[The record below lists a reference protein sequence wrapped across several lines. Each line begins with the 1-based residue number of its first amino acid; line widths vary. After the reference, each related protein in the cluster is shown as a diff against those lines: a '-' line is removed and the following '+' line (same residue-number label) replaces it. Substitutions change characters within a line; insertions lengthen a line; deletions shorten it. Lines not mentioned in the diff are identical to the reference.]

1 MDIKYTYEMTNVSE
15 KDIESLFSCL
25 TNCTALLFEA
35 YKAESSAGNR
45 ANVLEKENDNLREE
59 IDNLKDEIKD
69 LKKKSPTSEI
79 TKEDLKE
86 KLKATV
92 KAEVKASKK
101 KDEENNFNEV

>member
-1 MDIKYTYEMTNVSE
+1 MDIKYNFEMNNVSE

-59 IDNLKDEIKD
+59 IDDLKDEIKD
-69 LKKKSPTSEI
+69 LKKHSSTSV

-86 KLKATV
+86 NLKAAV
-92 KAEVKASKK
+92 KADIKASKK
-101 KDEENNFNEV
+101 KDNENNFNEV